1 MSTTNRFGLIL
12 GRQVATGDTILT
24 LGEVHRVE
32 RVVIRLRRSTRPPSK
47 CVRFRIRD
55 VKGVRIFFDGKVRE
69 LGPKDRVLVRK
80 AA

>member
-1 MSTTNRFGLIL
+1 VSTTRFALIL

-32 RVVIRLRRSTRPPSK
+32 RVVIRLHKVSRPPK
-47 CVRFRIRD
+47 TVRFRIRD